1 MSSGQQAVFAAIVVA
16 IGLLAVPM
24 AAAAPLDDTTNDTVD
39 TTDTVDDTPDEMSD
53 ATADIENATSGTDG
67 DLDSDTDV
75 PDVDDSDGL
84 SGASIENPDG
94 HDSHTRD
101 LVSKSGKL
109 ATLRNG
115 EVSASETEPSVEDGG
130 AADPSDSGGKSGDDA
145 VGSPTAM
152 DSLDAKPASSN
163 SGGGGGT
170 PAPDVP
176 PSGVAVGVGALA
188 AAAVLTK
195 QGALSGLSD
204 VGARSALG
212 SALDRFVPFVPLRY
226 SRYDDSDPLEHETR
240 EAVFAMVEE
249 NPGTYL
255 SEVCD
260 DIDIP
265 LSTARH
271 HIRVLEQEEMLTS
284 AKVRGRRRFYP
295 AHTEGV
301 ELAAAM
307 NDESTAVVLDTLAR
321 RGPSSVSELADALD
335 RDPSTITHHVKR
347 LEGDDLVVR
356 EREGRAILNSLS
368 PEVRTALEPEVTT
381 ETVSEAVASSAD

>member
-1 MSSGQQAVFAAIVVA
+1 MSRGQQAVFAAIVVA

-39 TTDTVDDTPDEMSD
+39 TTDTVDDTPDEVSD

-67 DLDSDTDV
+67 DLDPDTGV
-75 PDVDDSDGL
+75 PDVGDSDGL
-84 SGASIENPDG
+84 SGASIGNPDG
-94 HDSHTRD
+94 DDSHAPD

-109 ATLRNG
+109 TALRDG

-130 AADPSDSGGKSGDDA
+130 AADPSDSGGESGGDA

-204 VGARSALG
+204 VGARSTLG
-212 SALDRFVPFVPLRY
+212 RFVPFVPLRY
-226 SRYDDSDPLEHETR
+226 SQYDDSDPLEHETR

-307 NDESTAVVLDTLAR
+307 NDESTAVILDTLAR

-381 ETVSEAVASSAD
+381 ETVSETVAGSAD